1 MTLIYAVV
9 FILLSGACL
18 WVLLLSDPKRN
29 SRSTS
34 RKVLASH
41 WRKTLVW
48 LSFSPLLILFCA
60 AQYSALLV
68 WLGAVTIVGWCYAVM
83 PKKHDRQ

>member
-1 MTLIYAVV
+1 MTLLYSFI

-18 WVLLLSDPKRN
+18 WALLLSDPKRN
-29 SRSTS
+29 SRSQF
-34 RKVLASH
+34 RWVLASH
-41 WRKTLVW
+41 WRTTLAW
-48 LSFSPLLILFCA
+48 LSFSPLLILFFL

-83 PKKHDRQ
+83 PKRGG

>member
-1 MTLIYAVV
+1 MTLIYAFV
-9 FILLSGACL
+9 FVFLSGTCL
-18 WVLLLSDPKRN
+18 WALVLSDPKRN
-29 SRSTS
+29 SRSKS
-34 RKVLASH
+34 RLVLANN

-48 LSFSPLLILFCA
+48 LSFSPLLILFVV

-83 PKKHDRQ
+83 PKHIE

>member
-1 MTLIYAVV
+1 MTLMYALV

-18 WVLLLSDPKRN
+18 WALVLSDPKRN
-29 SRSTS
+29 SRSKS

-41 WRKTLVW
+41 WRKTLLW
-48 LSFSPLLILFCA
+48 LSFSPLLILFFV

-68 WLGAVTIVGWCYAVM
+68 WLGAVTIMGWYYAVM
-83 PKKHDRQ
+83 PKRGG